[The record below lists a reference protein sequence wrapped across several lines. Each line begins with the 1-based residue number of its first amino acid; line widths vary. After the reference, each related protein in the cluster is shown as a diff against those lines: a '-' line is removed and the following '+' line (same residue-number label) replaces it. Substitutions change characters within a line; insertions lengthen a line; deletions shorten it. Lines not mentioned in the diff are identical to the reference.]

1 MLARDLITDEVP
13 ALKTSDTCSFAIW
26 SMEENRVHHMPVVND
41 RELLGLVSEFDVV
54 NHPEPEDP
62 LGNIVLSLHNA
73 FVNETQHIFD
83 VIRIVS
89 EMKLSLIP
97 VVTLKNEYLGIITIQ
112 GLIRFLASHTSML
125 DPGGI
130 IVLGMNANNYSL
142 SEVAKIVEAN
152 DAKILCSYLTT
163 MPESTAVELTIKVNL
178 VDISPII
185 QTFNRYNYDIKAT
198 FAEKDDLDDLRDR
211 YDSLMN
217 YLNI

>member
-1 MLARDLITDEVP
+1 MLAKGLITDEIP

-41 RELLGLVSEFDVV
+41 HDLLGLVSEFDLV
-54 NHPEPEDP
+54 NHTEPEDP

-89 EMKLSLIP
+89 EMKLSLVP
-97 VVTLKNEYLGIITIQ
+97 VVSVKNEYRGTITIQ
-112 GLIRFLASHTSML
+112 GLIQFLARHTSML

-130 IVLGMNANNYSL
+130 IILGMNANSYSL
-142 SEVAKIVEAN
+142 SEVAQIVESN
-152 DAKILCSYLTT
+152 DAKILCSYLSTS
-163 MPESTAVELTIKVNL
+163 PESTAVELTIKVNQL
-178 VDISPII
+178 DITSII
-185 QTFNRYNYDIKAT
+185 QTFNRFNYDIKAT
-198 FAEKDDLDDLRDR
+198 FAEKDDLDDLRER